1 MLVVALLLRLPGL
14 LSFDLWQDEI
24 YSIYEARYLHRSPIG
39 PGGMELRPLYFLL
52 LHPLADAWP
61 RATALLRLPSLLFGL
76 AGIVATWWL
85 TRRYAGRPAA
95 FIALVVVTLLPFH
108 INASQMLRWISL
120 VFLLG
125 AMLTD
130 AVIRAMESDARR
142 HHLATLGLVLAGSLT
157 HITFLMPQT
166 GLVLGAHLIRDD
178 GRPGFRWPTRRALL
192 WCWLPYLAVLGAYY
206 AALFAA
212 LPTERLLGDA
222 TGGAAGRLLPAVF
235 YHLTPALIATAAAG
249 GWWLYMAGGTPQ
261 RRMAAMAAVGLVVP
275 LLLMQLAGTRA
286 LVPVSVLYL
295 SAALPAFLV
304 ACGAAVNLLDM
315 TRHAAR
321 SALVVALILA
331 ASLMPGTVSHL
342 LDGSRFEF
350 RRPLQE
356 VQRQDPQATV
366 LVYPVIHARW
376 ETPGL
381 DAVEFRPAL
390 GVAFL
395 DSLRV
400 ARHDFWV
407 VAPLRRMGM
416 AGDGGGDKLRW
427 LQRFCTL
434 ELAYRHPRFDFERYD
449 TELYRCGASA
459 AP

>member
-14 LSFDLWQDEI
+14 VSFDLWQDEI

-85 TRRYAGRPAA
+85 TRRYAGRAAA
-95 FIALVVVTLLPFH
+95 FVALVVVTLLPFH

-125 AMLTD
+125 ALLAH
-130 AVIRAMESDARR
+130 AVILAMESDARR
-142 HHLATLGLVLAGSLT
+142 HHLTTLGLVLAGSLT
-157 HITFLMPQT
+157 HVTFLMPLT

-178 GRPGFRWPTRRALL
+178 GRPGLRWPTRRALL
-192 WCWLPYLAVLGAYY
+192 LCWLPYVAVLGAYY
-206 AALFAA
+206 AVLFAV

-222 TGGAAGRLLPAVF
+222 TGGAPGRLLPAVF
-235 YHLTPALIATAAAG
+235 YHLTPALIATAAVG
-249 GWWLYMAGGTPQ
+249 GWWLYMAGSTPQ
-261 RRMAAMAAVGLVVP
+261 RRMAAMAAFGLVLP
-275 LLLMQLAGTRA
+275 LLLMQVAGTRA

-304 ACGAAVNLLDM
+304 ACGAAINLLDM

-321 SALVVALILA
+321 SALVMALILG

-356 VQRQDPQATV
+356 VRRQDPQGTV

-376 ETPGL
+376 ETPEL

-390 GVAFL
+390 GVPFL

-427 LQRFCTL
+427 LQRLCTL
-434 ELAYRHPRFDFERYD
+434 ERAYRHPRFDFERYD
-449 TELYRCGASA
+449 TELYRCGAPA